1 MVDTYAARR
10 RLKRIHNDLRNRGLN
25 AVEALTEL
33 RDRLEEMTQDDDDLT
48 LGLDG
53 DAADLVAIVY
63 QEVLA
68 AEARNG
74 LGQYLTPLP
83 VADLLASVVAELV
96 TPEVVLDPFCGVGLL
111 LDRVGA
117 LCPQAEL
124 KGVEINASVAGMA
137 AGLARLGGR
146 PIGVLETDAFSL
158 HLDGGMPSADAVVA
172 NPPFGAV
179 VANVDLQSANL
190 PAPLRALGQVPAEL
204 FGLEVCVDAL
214 RPGGVVAI
222 VLPQS
227 VLTNRSWSQYR
238 THVFAKLEL
247 VAVVSLPEET
257 FGPFRG
263 VANSCVV
270 VGRRAEMRGA
280 QTTPYF
286 TSKSVGYSATGR
298 ANGTNDLPEIAKQII
313 LGEEADRRA
322 DLAVDGSVT
331 VSSTRSCGPNAV
343 RLGDIADIFVGK
355 NPPLSAYTS
364 EGAWLLKV
372 GDLAGSMLP
381 WRIRAKNRVDLGWFS
396 KNSRVHLQVGDVCMT
411 AAGHRPKYIGL
422 KVDIIDELPPE
433 GAAPSGE
440 VMVIRAKPDS
450 GVSPEQLL
458 FFFRSEWGYGLIQ
471 ELVRGSTGHLY
482 HRDLA
487 ELMIPPL
494 NDLYSEQ
501 AVTAIRQA
509 ARYFRDY
516 RRLEIE
522 ALTLAGLSEDPTDDP
537 T

>member
-25 AVEALTEL
+25 PVEALAEL

-83 VADLLASVVAELV
+83 VADLLASVVSEGLTPVVELV
-96 TPEVVLDPFCGVGLL
+96 PCCGVGLL

-117 LCPQAEL
+117 LCPLAEL

-137 AGLARLGGR
+137 AGLAQLGGKA
-146 PIGVLETDAFSL
+146 IEVLETDAFSL
-158 HLDGGMPSADAVVA
+158 HLRGGMPCADAVVA

-179 VANVDLQSANL
+179 VANLDMQAAKL
-190 PAPLRALGQVPAEL
+190 PPALRALGQIPAEL

-214 RPGGVVAI
+214 RIGGVLAI

-227 VLTNRSWSQYR
+227 VLTNRTWNQYR
-238 THVFAKLEL
+238 SHVFSKLEL

-257 FGPFRG
+257 FGPFKG
-263 VANSCVV
+263 VANSCVL
-270 VGRRAEMRGA
+270 VGRRADVQGT
-280 QTTPYF
+280 QTAPFF

-298 ANGTNDLPEIAKQII
+298 ANGTNDLPEIAKRIV
-313 LGEEADRRA
+313 LGEESDRRA
-322 DLAVDGSVT
+322 ELADDGSVT
-331 VSSTRSCGPNAV
+331 VSSTRSCGPNGV
-343 RLGDIADIFVGK
+343 RLGDLAEVFVGK
-355 NPPLSAYTS
+355 NPPLGAYGPD
-364 EGAWLLKV
+364 GAWLLKV

-381 WRIRAKNRVDLGWFS
+381 WRTRAKNRVDREWFD
-396 KNSRVHLQVGDVCMT
+396 KQSRIHLRVGDVCLT

-422 KVDIIDELPPE
+422 KVDIIDELPAE

-440 VMVIRAKPDS
+440 VMVIRTRPEAGID
-450 GVSPEQLL
+450 PEQLL

-487 ELMIPPL
+487 ALVVPPL
-494 NDLYSEQ
+494 KDLYSEQ
-501 AVTAIRQA
+501 AVAVYRRA
-509 ARYFRDY
+509 AKAFREY
-516 RRLEIE
+516 RRLEAE
-522 ALTLAGLSEDPTDDP
+522 SWALAGLSDEVADDLP
-537 T
+537 